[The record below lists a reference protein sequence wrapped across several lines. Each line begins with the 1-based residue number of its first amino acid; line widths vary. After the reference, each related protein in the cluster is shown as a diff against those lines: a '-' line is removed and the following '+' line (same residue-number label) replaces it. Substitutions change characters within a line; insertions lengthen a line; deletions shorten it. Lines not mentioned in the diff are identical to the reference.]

1 MKIIQNDPLN
11 DIIHNKI
18 IKMKAFILK
27 NTVLLAF
34 CLIFTTGCSV
44 KMYQNRG
51 LIVPQSNSTK
61 LDFST
66 NKTVIILPVMLN
78 GSIKNFA
85 FDTGAE
91 LTVVQKEE
99 TTGIKVKATGADGKK
114 VKIGTGTIDLF
125 KISDVEFKNIYSF
138 NANMEYLTKEIPD
151 FGGLIGQSIICKA
164 NWLID
169 YSKNKI
175 EFTDKTIETI
185 GFETLSTKNIRNPHI
200 DIIIEGE
207 VYNVLIDLGSSVA
220 MTIPENSKLAE
231 KLLAKYSFKDNI
243 REIFRLSGAKIV
255 AEKVATLPKVEIGNS
270 SFEKVEVNILPS
282 KTLKIGNAFFK
293 DYTIYIDNTNGVYK
307 IKKMS

>member
-1 MKIIQNDPLN
+1 
-11 DIIHNKI
+11 
-18 IKMKAFILK
+18 MKAFTLK
-27 NTVLLAF
+27 NIVLLTS
-34 CLIFTTGCSV
+34 CLIFTNGCSV
-44 KMYQNRG
+44 KMYQNKG
-51 LIVPQSNSTK
+51 LITPQSNSTK

-66 NKTVIILPVMLN
+66 NKTVIILPVMLD

-91 LTVVQKEE
+91 LTVVQKEV
-99 TTGIKVKATGADGKK
+99 TTGIKIKATGADGKK
-114 VKIGTGTIDLF
+114 VKIGTGTVDLF

-138 NANMEYLTKEIPD
+138 NANMDYLTKKIPN
-151 FGGLIGQSIICKA
+151 FGGIIGQSIICKA

-175 EFTDKTIETI
+175 EFTDKTIETM

-200 DIIIEGE
+200 DMMIEDE
-207 VYNVLIDLGSSVA
+207 VYSVLIDLGSSVA

-231 KLLAKYSFKDNI
+231 KLLAKYTFKDII
-243 REIFRLSGAKIV
+243 REVYRLSGAEIV
-255 AEKVATLPKVEIGNS
+255 TEKVAIIPKVKIGNS

-282 KTLKIGNAFFK
+282 KSLKIGNAFFK

-307 IKKMS
+307 IKKMR